1 MRTKLGL
8 ALAASTLAL
17 TFAPSSGALAA
28 DGSSAD
34 QWADNAASS
43 TATNNST
50 TNQDAT
56 QSQSSSGSC
65 AYGCGGAGQAQF
77 LSQNADTQQS
87 AASEADADQNGV
99 NANVPVTIGG
109 KDVGGGDSSA
119 TQDLYNAADSTAK
132 NTSTTNQDA
141 DQSQK
146 ADSDCKVGC
155 GGSGQAQF
163 ASQDADTKQSAKSDA
178 DADQN
183 GVNANVPVTIGGGKV
198 GGGDSSADQKLT
210 NKADSKASNTS
221 TTYQDADQSQK
232 AYSDCKVGCGGSG
245 QAQKLDQDAD
255 THQKAKSE
263 ADAKQNGVNANV
275 PVTIG
280 GKDVHGGDSSAK
292 QDLYNAADSK
302 ASNTSTTHQD
312 ADQSQKAYS
321 DCKVGCGGSGQA
333 QKLDQDADTH
343 QWADSDADAKQNG
356 VNANVPVTIGG
367 WDTHGGDSSA
377 DQKLANTADSK
388 ASNTSTTYQHAD
400 QSQEADSDCK
410 VGCGGAGQFQ
420 GLSQDADTHQ
430 SAKSEADADQHGVNA
445 NVPVTIGGKDA
456 HGGDSSASQYAAN
469 SATSSASNVST
480 TNQSANQ
487 AQSGGSGAGQAQ
499 FAAQSA
505 DTWQDADASAIAGQT
520 TFNANAPVVVSIT
533 VHNTVIH
540 HAPPAAPAPHACDCD
555 HAKADHAKGDHAKKA
570 KQPKKARRAK
580 KNRKGKDRVGY
591 SRRHV
596 ARLR

>member
-87 AASEADADQNGV
+87 AASEADAYQNGV

-255 THQKAKSE
+255 THQ
-263 ADAKQNGVNANV
+263 
-275 PVTIG
+275 
-280 GKDVHGGDSSAK
+280 
-292 QDLYNAADSK
+292 
-302 ASNTSTTHQD
+302 
-312 ADQSQKAYS
+312 
-321 DCKVGCGGSGQA
+321 
-333 QKLDQDADTH
+333 
-343 QWADSDADAKQNG
+343 WADSDADAKQNG

-400 QSQEADSDCK
+400 QSQEAGSDCK

-456 HGGDSSASQYAAN
+456 HGGDSSASQNAAN